1 MYRFFSA
8 EHSIFSAKVRA
19 YLRFKHQQG
28 DLGPGFED
36 ILATPDLMT
45 NLLSVRSGSPSL
57 PQIEAPDGTWVQD
70 TSEIIDYIEKT
81 HDKMPIVPAS
91 ETRPK
96 QRLACYILELL
107 ADEWLLVPACWE
119 RWHYSL
125 TQQDPNHRAYNEQQ
139 WGSFLAPDANGKA
152 RRAAGAAFFE
162 DVFGISDTRNNPK
175 GPYQGLIQLG
185 CTDETL
191 PAWRAMQETL
201 LQALETHLEAHDYV
215 LGGRPSL
222 ADYAL
227 LGPIYV
233 HFYRDPVAGFDL
245 RRNFPLVCEW
255 VDRTNSESCMNARR
269 FGQKLYS
276 VGADGTLIGREAMSD
291 DGAWLPDDD
300 LPATLTPI
308 LTIFFTEMWP
318 FLKSSIAALSG
329 FIAGDAHETGSEL
342 PRKSFT
348 ATPGFEAFQT
358 GDGCLTVDFDIGGI
372 TERKMVVPTQIWM
385 LQRMDAAMAAADKN
399 DLRTWLQGFANGEE
413 ILTLD
418 ALTANCRINKQG
430 GRLLSC
436 PQNEA
441 ARSISK
447 GG

>member
-28 DLGPGFED
+28 DLGAGFED

-45 NLLSVRSGSPSL
+45 DLLTVRSGSPSL
-57 PQIEAPDGTWVQD
+57 PQIEAPDGTWVHD
-70 TSEIIDYIEKT
+70 TSEIIDYVEKT
-81 HDKMPIVPAS
+81 HDKMPIVPAN

-96 QRLACYILELL
+96 QRLACYLLELL

-125 TQQDPNHRAYNEQQ
+125 AQQEPNHRAYNEQQ

-162 DVFGISDTRNNPK
+162 TVFGISDTLDNPK
-175 GPYQGLIQLG
+175 GPYQGLIHLG

-191 PAWRAMQETL
+191 PAWLAMQQKL
-201 LQALETHLEAHDYV
+201 LHALETHLEAHDYI

-255 VDRTNSESCMNARR
+255 VDRTNAEGCMNARR

-276 VGADGTLIGREAMSD
+276 VGTDGTLIGREAMSD
-291 DGAWLPDDD
+291 DGAWLPDDRV
-300 LPATLTPI
+300 PETLTPI
-308 LTIFFTEMWP
+308 LDIFFDDMWP
-318 FLKSSIAALSG
+318 FLKSSIAALSD
-329 FIAGDAHETGSEL
+329 FIAGEAHERGSEL

-358 GDGCLTVDFDIGGI
+358 GDGCLSVDFDIGGL
-372 TERKMVVPTQIWM
+372 TARRMVVPTQIWM
-385 LQRMDAAMAAADKN
+385 LQRMDAAMATADKN
-399 DLRTWLQGFANGEE
+399 DLRAWLQGFSNGEE
-413 ILTLD
+413 LFSLD
-418 ALTANCRINKQG
+418 TLTADCRINKQG

-436 PQNEA
+436 P
-441 ARSISK
+441 K
-447 GG
+447 T